1 MASMGVA
8 PKQPF
13 FTYCSDCGGSGIHQF
28 ILDLIV
34 VLGIAVAFGKPDNL
48 GKDFMYAIP
57 WSSKPPKLVCV
68 IFSKVCVLL
77 LKLWGCMVFYV
88 ASWESGGVLKV
99 RLRLSSDSHLWISE
113 LSQLA
118 SSTMSFMILYK
129 LFADPGGDLMPSHC
143 GSVGTSSRRYQSW
156 SEYQFVRG
164 VLVLSLCFFKFKSE
178 SFRELGV
185 SGAVHRTGS
194 HFSVSSI
201 SQHVA

>member
-1 MASMGVA
+1 MGVA
-8 PKQPF
+8 PKQPC
-13 FTYCSDCGGSGIHQF
+13 FTYCSDCGGSGISQY

-34 VLGIAVAFGKPDNL
+34 VLGTAVAVGMHDNL
-48 GKDFMYAIP
+48 GKDLMNALSWNFE
-57 WSSKPPKLVCV
+57 PPKPGCV
-68 IFSKVCVLL
+68 IFSKVCVFW
-77 LKLWGCMVFYV
+77 LKLWGCMVIDV
-88 ASWESGGVLKV
+88 ASWGSGGVLKESV
-99 RLRLSSDSHLWISE
+99 RLSSDSHLWISE